1 MNRKLKY
8 IKPKPYHE
16 IIRDISSIIDKMVKD
31 PRSTDRTF
39 FEDEIKQTLEVLN
52 YELLRSD
59 DEINNEMVYVIG
71 LRLISNLILQSTLFG
86 RICISNK
93 QKVNGEIEDL
103 ITLPRSSVPFF
114 MKQTLQKGKNKDYY
128 DNHSLK
134 QMKKH
139 YDKELLSK
147 SVEEI
152 INGR

>member
-152 INGR
+152 MNGR